1 MRRLHDHKSLNA
13 PDSPVDERK
22 TAGVHTF
29 RWQRSSEF
37 CAGFEVIDAVLRS
50 TFVTFTSMPSP
61 LRPIRRKMRFL
72 PLIAA
77 TYFMV
82 SGGPYGIEDI
92 LGGAGFARAIIILLV
107 LPILWSLPTALMI
120 GELASA
126 LPDDGGFYVWVRR
139 ALGPF
144 WGYQEGW
151 LSLSASIFD
160 MAIYP
165 SIFVLYLGKFSPAIT
180 AGWHG
185 YAWSLA
191 VVVLCCIWNLR
202 GAPAVGEGSVGMFAV
217 LLAPFAFFMVFAF
230 WRGLSFHPAIHWGE
244 PISSAALSTAV
255 LVAMWNYMGW
265 DNASTVAQE
274 VEDPQRNYPRAM
286 IGATV
291 LVAVTYVLPLLAMA
305 LTGLSVNGFST
316 GDWVN
321 AATSV
326 GGRRLGLAVVAG
338 GAITGIGMFNALVM
352 SYSRLPMA
360 MSNDGMLPRFVARR
374 NSRGVPWV
382 SVLLCGLAWALALNL
397 KFERLISI
405 DLILYGSSLLLE
417 FVALVVLRIREPN
430 LPRPFKAGNL
440 AFASSL
446 GIGPAVLIGYALYA
460 SRREEIS
467 LMHRSVSALIFSV
480 VVGLLGP
487 ILYWLTA
494 APAARRRPAP
504 VPA

>member
-1 MRRLHDHKSLNA
+1 M
-13 PDSPVDERK
+13 
-22 TAGVHTF
+22 
-29 RWQRSSEF
+29 
-37 CAGFEVIDAVLRS
+37 
-50 TFVTFTSMPSP
+50 
-61 LRPIRRKMRFL
+61 

-230 WRGLSFHPAIHWGE
+230 WRGFSFHPAIQWGE
-244 PISSAALSTAV
+244 PISSTALSTAV

-274 VEDPQRNYPRAM
+274 VENPQRNYPRAM

-291 LVAVTYVLPLLAMA
+291 LVAVTYVLPLFAMA

-360 MSNDGMLPRFVARR
+360 MANDGMLPRFVARR

-440 AFASSL
+440 AFACSL

-460 SRREEIS
+460 SRGEEIS
-467 LMHRSVSALIFSV
+467 LMHSSVSALIFSV
-480 VVGLLGP
+480 AVGLLGP
-487 ILYWLTA
+487 ILYWLTT

-504 VPA
+504 VPAAD

>member
-1 MRRLHDHKSLNA
+1 
-13 PDSPVDERK
+13 
-22 TAGVHTF
+22 
-29 RWQRSSEF
+29 
-37 CAGFEVIDAVLRS
+37 
-50 TFVTFTSMPSP
+50 MPSP

-230 WRGLSFHPAIHWGE
+230 WRGFSFHPAIQWGE
-244 PISSAALSTAV
+244 PISSTALSTAV

-274 VEDPQRNYPRAM
+274 VENPQRNYPRAM

-291 LVAVTYVLPLLAMA
+291 LVAVTYVLPLFAMA

-360 MSNDGMLPRFVARR
+360 MANDGMLPRFVARR

-440 AFASSL
+440 AFACSL

-460 SRREEIS
+460 SRGEEIS
-467 LMHRSVSALIFSV
+467 LMHSSVSALIFSV
-480 VVGLLGP
+480 AVGLLGP
-487 ILYWLTA
+487 ILYWLTT

-504 VPA
+504 VPAAD

>member
-1 MRRLHDHKSLNA
+1 VDSGELPLNRQSLLRLH
-13 PDSPVDERK
+13 
-22 TAGVHTF
+22 AGAEEIIEMCV
-29 RWQRSSEF
+29 RA
-37 CAGFEVIDAVLRS
+37 CVIDAVRHS
-50 TFVTFTSMPSP
+50 TFVTFTSMPFP

-107 LPILWSLPTALMI
+107 LPVLWSLPTALMI

-165 SIFVLYLGKFSPAIT
+165 SIFVLYLGKFSPALT

-191 VVVLCCIWNLR
+191 VVVVCCIWNLR
-202 GAPAVGEGSVGMFAV
+202 GAPAVGEGSIGMFV
-217 LLAPFAFFMVFAF
+217 LLLSPFAFFMVFAL
-230 WRGLSFHPAIHWGE
+230 WRGLNFRPAIQWGQ
-244 PISSAALSTAV
+244 PISDAALSTAV

-274 VEDPQRNYPRAM
+274 VENPQRNYPRAM

-291 LVAVTYVLPLLAMA
+291 LVAVTYVLPLAAMA

-321 AATSV
+321 AASSV
-326 GGRRLGLAVVAG
+326 GGRWLGLAVVAG

-360 MSNDGMLPRFVARR
+360 MADDGMVPRFVARR

-417 FVALVVLRIREPN
+417 FVALVVLRVREPN
-430 LPRPFKAGNL
+430 LPRPFRAGSF
-440 AFASSL
+440 AFACSL
-446 GIGPAVLIGYALYA
+446 GIGPAALIAYALYA
-460 SRREEIS
+460 SRGEEITLLHS
-467 LMHRSVSALIFSV
+467 SVSALVFSV
-480 VVGLLGP
+480 GVGLLGP

-494 APAARRRPAP
+494 APSARRRTAAAPA
-504 VPA
+504 AD